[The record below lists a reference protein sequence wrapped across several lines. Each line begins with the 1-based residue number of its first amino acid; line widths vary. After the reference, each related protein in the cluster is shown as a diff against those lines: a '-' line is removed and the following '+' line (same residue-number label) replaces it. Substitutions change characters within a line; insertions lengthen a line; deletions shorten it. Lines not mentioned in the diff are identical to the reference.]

1 MLPQILFSACFPHVK
16 FICIAL
22 GFCDIRLCRKYGS
35 RLGHASLAACTA
47 CSARCVRESKSSRLL
62 RPKHANANSFALLS
76 ASAYICIQNNQVFV
90 MKMKSLF
97 FVLFAVFMSLP
108 EVVEARNSDSIP
120 ARPGRGWAM
129 GLSAGYAYN
138 MLSMPDAYDYDR
150 HYMAGDGF
158 SVSVPVRYGFNDWFA
173 LSAELSA
180 VSKNYYSYRMIPQTA
195 YPQEW
200 VDNYYLS
207 VPVYARF
214 SFGGERLRGFV
225 SAGVYAGA
233 WLYSHREGYSLGVA
247 DNTLYPYD
255 EAVPFDRRRDNR
267 FEAGLLAGAGLEY
280 KVSRHVGVFVE
291 ARYLYGLTDMQKQ
304 YIGQIPRYNNTWI
317 VQAGAVFLF

>member
-1 MLPQILFSACFPHVK
+1 
-16 FICIAL
+16 
-22 GFCDIRLCRKYGS
+22 
-35 RLGHASLAACTA
+35 
-47 CSARCVRESKSSRLL
+47 
-62 RPKHANANSFALLS
+62 
-76 ASAYICIQNNQVFV
+76 

-108 EVVEARNSDSIP
+108 EVVEARDYFSRDFSGQSVSDQSLSDRNGVQDEAEAGNSIP

-225 SAGVYAGA
+225 NAGVYAGA

-280 KVSRHVGVFVE
+280 KVSRHIGVFAE